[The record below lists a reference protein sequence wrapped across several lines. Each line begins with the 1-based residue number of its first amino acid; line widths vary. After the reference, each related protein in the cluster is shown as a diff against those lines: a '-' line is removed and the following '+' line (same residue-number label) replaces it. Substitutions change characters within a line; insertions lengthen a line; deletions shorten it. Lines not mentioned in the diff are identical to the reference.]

1 MLARLPFALLLL
13 RHAFAAVVSACP
25 FAYATDASE
34 LPERSL
40 EVAREPFALAMPHD
54 ACENIMLPWNP
65 NFHPSLES
73 VLKTYCRTWHTKLK
87 INYNTKIVLGC

>member
-25 FAYATDASE
+25 FAYATDATSE

-54 ACENIMLPWNP
+54 ACE
-65 NFHPSLES
+65 H
-73 VLKTYCRTWHTKLK
+73 
-87 INYNTKIVLGC
+87 